1 MFTGIVEE
9 VGAIQDIQRTGLS
22 CRLKIACHTVLE
34 GTRIGDSIAVNGTCL
49 TVTELE
55 SDAFWADMT
64 PETLSRTS
72 FSQARGGSRVNL
84 ERALRPIDR
93 MGGHIVL
100 GHVDT
105 TGQIRD
111 MKKSG
116 NSVEIAITAG
126 SQWMRYIALKGS
138 VAVEGISLT
147 VAKRER
153 DSFMISLIPHTGMET
168 TLLLKKPGDAVN
180 IECDY
185 LGKLVE
191 QLMDK
196 DPAEGLT
203 MSALRTLGGNRY
215 GI

>member
-9 VGAIQDIQRTGLS
+9 IGTIQNIRREGES
-22 CRLKIACHTVLE
+22 SRLQISCHTVLE
-34 GTRIGDSIAVNGTCL
+34 GTRIGDSISVSGACL
-49 TVTELE
+49 TVTDLE
-55 SDAFWADMT
+55 SSAFWADIT
-64 PETLSRTS
+64 PETMRRTS
-72 FSQARGGSRVNL
+72 LSLAKSGSRVNL
-84 ERALRPIDR
+84 ERAMRPMDR

-105 TGQIRD
+105 TGQLRD
-111 MKKSG
+111 KKKNG
-116 NSVEIAITAG
+116 NSVEITIHAG
-126 SQWMRYIALKGS
+126 SRWMRYIVDKGS

-147 VAKRER
+147 VAQRS
-153 DSFMISLIPHTGMET
+153 DLDFMISLIPHTGAET
-168 TLLLKKPGDAVN
+168 ALLLKKPGDPVN

-191 QLMDK
+191 QLMHT
-196 DPAEGLT
+196 DPAEGVT